1 MRAPVTCPVGR
12 PFEST
17 PAPRNRRECR
27 SAAPVV
33 ARTVSPFS
41 TSFRFLSASRQLT
54 RPLLHVGCH
63 LLDWITPSAPLVEFS
78 PLDVTFLMIR
88 VPFPLGCPV
97 GLVRTAVL
105 PPQPPHFTVRTGDRE
120 GVRS

>member
-17 PAPRNRRECR
+17 PAPRIRRDCR
-27 SAAPVV
+27 SATPVV

-41 TSFRFLSASRQLT
+41 TSFRFLSATRQLSP
-54 RPLLHVGCH
+54 PLMHMGCG
-63 LLDWITPSAPLVEFS
+63 LLDSLGRSAPLVHFA
-78 PLDVTFLMIR
+78 PLDVTLLMIG
-88 VPFPLGCPV
+88 VPFHQGCPI

-105 PPQPPHFTVRTGDRE
+105 PPQPPHFTVRTGDRK

>member
-17 PAPRNRRECR
+17 PAPRNRRDCR
-27 SAAPVV
+27 SKAPVV

-41 TSFRFLSASRQLT
+41 TSFRLLSATRQLS
-54 RPLLHVGCH
+54 RPLLHVGCR
-63 LLDWITPSAPLVEFS
+63 LLDWITRSAPRVHFS
-78 PLDVTFLMIR
+78 QLDVTVLMIG
-88 VPFPLGCPV
+88 VPFPQGCPV

>member
-41 TSFRFLSASRQLT
+41 TSFRFLSVSWQFIRS
-54 RPLLHVGCH
+54 LLHVGCYF
-63 LLDWITPSAPLVEFS
+63 LDWIILFVFLVEFS

-105 PPQPPHFTVRTGDRE
+105 PPQPPHFTVRTGDRK

>member
-17 PAPRNRRECR
+17 PAPRNRRDCR
-27 SAAPVV
+27 SATPVV

-41 TSFRFLSASRQLT
+41 TSFRFLPATLQLT
-54 RPLLHVGCH
+54 HPLMHVGCR
-63 LLDWITPSAPLVEFS
+63 LLDWLAPSTPLVRFS
-78 PLDVTFLMIR
+78 PLDATVVMIG

-97 GLVRTAVL
+97 GLARTAVL
-105 PPQPPHFTVRTGDRE
+105 PPQHPHFTVRTGDRE

>member
-17 PAPRNRRECR
+17 PRPRNRRDCR
-27 SAAPVV
+27 SATPVV
-33 ARTVSPFS
+33 ARNVSPFS
-41 TSFRFLSASRQLT
+41 TSFRFLSATRQLS
-54 RPLLHVGCH
+54 RPLLHVGCR
-63 LLDWITPSAPLVEFS
+63 LLDLIPRSAPLVYFS
-78 PLDVTFLMIR
+78 PLDVTLLMIG
-88 VPFPLGCPV
+88 VPFPQGCPV